1 MPALSASPS
10 AAVAP
15 APIAVEPRIQS
26 LPTTDLSR
34 MTRYRGGTYSHT
46 VDTIVFTDGSSARTD
61 LIRLNPNIDA
71 YSLDFSALAP
81 VTPSR
86 YQADTWSAV
95 PHLQARAHEAEVD
108 WILRNSYP
116 VLSTAELSRRLR
128 AAGYP
133 LGNRNIADHEAIAG
147 TQAAIWRFTNGLEL
161 DDRPLNVPV
170 RVERDEDG
178 ITIEF
183 DGPRQLAGY
192 TAKLLSRNGATI
204 TLQKSTDGRY
214 WRDVAASRISVL
226 PGTHDIVKALG
237 VGSTLASSWY
247 GSGAGGSGGGYRHY
261 RLAING
267 DASILDTAFRLGARK
282 YRNPEPIVFLYNYLL
297 EGAEKARQA
306 TVTPSLVVRDAV
318 VNNDLVGPFQLHTTD
333 AAAVVVSSGH
343 TVVDINGVAI
353 DAPVTPG
360 SDFYLRIKAG
370 SSGATVRAEVPGN
383 PNGFGGRVIT
393 GVARD
398 EVEGRYT
405 PLALAV
411 PSKLVVEFDVTWG

>member
-1 MPALSASPS
+1 MSALSASPS
-10 AAVAP
+10 AVAP
-15 APIAVEPRIQS
+15 AALAPARITVEPRIQS
-26 LPTTDLSR
+26 TSTLDVSR

-81 VTPSR
+81 TTPSR
-86 YQADTWSAV
+86 YEANTWSAV

-133 LGNRNIADHEAIAG
+133 LGKRNIADHEAIAG

-161 DDRPLNVPV
+161 DDRPLNVPL
-170 RVERDEDG
+170 RVQRDEG
-178 ITIEF
+178 GVTIEF

-192 TAKLLSRNGATI
+192 TAKLLSRNGATL
-204 TLQKSTDGRY
+204 TLQKSSDGRH
-214 WRDVAASRISVL
+214 WQDVAASRISVL
-226 PGTHDIVKALG
+226 PGTHDIAKALG

-247 GSGAGGSGGGYRHY
+247 GSGGGGYRHY
-261 RLAING
+261 RLAVNG

-297 EGAEKARQA
+297 EGADKARQS
-306 TVTPSLVVRDAV
+306 TVPPALLADDAV
-318 VNNDLVGPFQLHTTD
+318 IDDDVVGPFQLQTTD
-333 AAAVVVSSGH
+333 AAAVIVSDGYS
-343 TVVDINGVAI
+343 VVDADGVAI
-353 DAPVTPG
+353 DGPLAPG
-360 SDFYLRIKAG
+360 SDFYLRTKLG
-370 SSGATVRAEVPGN
+370 STATTVRVEVPGN

-398 EVEGRYT
+398 EFEGRYT

-411 PSKLVVEFDVTWG
+411 PAKLVVEFDLSWA